1 MDAAAKEAIQLTA
14 QSGSAEAA
22 AQTDTANLKLVEME
36 NQSFALVRNRRT
48 DEAKAV
54 LFSEAYET
62 QKKIYADGMTKF
74 IEQLKRD
81 LAASQ
86 QQKRRHAIFSIV
98 TAASS
103 VLLLFFTWL
112 TVVGRLNLWRTSQ
125 LTSFARL
132 TRAEEELRNAHGFL
146 EKRVE
151 ERTSE
156 LKKANADL
164 SREIASREKAQQ
176 ELEATHRQL
185 LQISR
190 QAGMAEVATG
200 VLHNVGNVLNSVN
213 VSATLLLDNARKSK
227 VTSLGKVAAMLSEHS
242 SDLGDFMTNDPKG
255 KQLRG
260 YLGQLAERLAK
271 EQQNVVDE
279 LEALRKNIEHIKDIV
294 AMQQN
299 YAKVSGV
306 AEIVNVTDL
315 VEDALRLNAGA
326 LQRHQVQV
334 VREFQDSPTI
344 SVETHKR
351 HISSSR
357 CLRYRLLS
365 ADDAFRSS
373 EFIAQ

>member
-1 MDAAAKEAIQLTA
+1 
-14 QSGSAEAA
+14 
-22 AQTDTANLKLVEME
+22 
-36 NQSFALVRNRRT
+36 
-48 DEAKAV
+48 
-54 LFSEAYET
+54 
-62 QKKIYADGMTKF
+62 
-74 IEQLKRD
+74 
-81 LAASQ
+81 
-86 QQKRRHAIFSIV
+86 
-98 TAASS
+98 
-103 VLLLFFTWL
+103 
-112 TVVGRLNLWRTSQ
+112 
-125 LTSFARL
+125 
-132 TRAEEELRNAHGFL
+132 L

-164 SREIASREKAQQ
+164 SREIASREKAQR

-227 VTSLGKVAAMLSEHS
+227 VTSLGKVAAVLSEHS
-242 SDLGDFMTNDPKG
+242 ADLGDFMSNDPKG
-255 KQLRG
+255 KHLPG
-260 YLGQLAERLAK
+260 YLGQLAARLAK

-306 AEIVNVTDL
+306 TEIVNVTDL

-326 LQRHQVQV
+326 LQRHGVQV

-344 SVETHKR
+344 SVETHKVLQILVNLVR
-351 HISSSR
+351 NAKYACHDSGRTDKRLTIRVVNGEGGVNISVRDNGVGIPAENLTRIFSHGFTTRKDGHGFGLHNGALTARELGGTLCVHSDGPGQGAMFT
-357 CLRYRLLS
+357 LALPLEPSKNNYG
-365 ADDAFRSS
+365 DKKKF
-373 EFIAQ
+373 